1 MRLVARLGGFPGGPG
16 QRLAS
21 CDAILDIS
29 GGDSF
34 TDLYG
39 EFRFDYICLTKE
51 IAIELGKRL
60 VLLPQTYGPFQTEDS
75 FRRAS
80 VIVQRSTAAWARDAR
95 SFETLKQLLGDA
107 FDPERHR
114 VGVDVAF
121 GMRPQA
127 PKPEVAAA
135 LPFEAAASAG
145 RSVVGFNVS
154 GLIWNDPEKARSRYG
169 FRADYR
175 EVVVKFLTK
184 LLNREDIELLLVPHV
199 LAASGHVESDTDA
212 CIAAREALPEP
223 LQSRA
228 HVLRGVDTAPQ
239 VKWVIARCDWFC
251 GTRMHATIAGLSS
264 AVPTAA
270 IAYSLKTA
278 GVFETCSVGD
288 AVVDP
293 RELGT
298 EAAVERLWEVWQD
311 RERHRAIL
319 SREQP
324 SMRARTA
331 DQMDRIFAAAL
342 GLSGP
347 SRA

>member
-1 MRLVARLGGFPGGPG
+1 MHASATLGLARMTSA
-16 QRLAS
+16 RWVMDVDSA
-21 CDAILDIS
+21 LDIS

-39 EFRFDYICLTKE
+39 PQRFQTVCLPKLT
-51 IAIELGKRL
+51 ALRLGRPL
-60 VLLPQTYGPFQTEDS
+60 ILLPQTYGPFQAEDTRRRAAS
-75 FRRAS
+75 IVRRAS
-80 VIVQRSTAAWARDAR
+80 MAWARDAR

-121 GMRPQA
+121 GMKAQA
-127 PKPEVAAA
+127 PGADAAAA
-135 LPFEAAASAG
+135 LPFEAAARAG
-145 RSVVGFNVS
+145 RPVVGFNVS
-154 GLIWNDPEKARSRYG
+154 GLIWNDPEKARTRYG

-175 EVVVKFLTK
+175 EVVVRFLTR
-184 LLNREDIELLLVPHV
+184 LLEREDIELLLVPHV

-212 CIAAREALPEP
+212 CVAAREALPEA
-223 LQSRA
+223 LRARA

-239 VKWVIARCDWFC
+239 AKWVIARCDWFC

-324 SMRARTA
+324 SMQARTA
-331 DQMDRIFAAAL
+331 DQMDRIFAACRPAML
-342 GLSGP
+342 E
-347 SRA
+347 R